1 LAIEAEKSGIDAK
14 FHYANQARGVYGG
27 LVTDPDFINGNS
39 EKMVEKLNKAR
50 DHLED
55 VGIPMHGSRMH
66 DQLIEQAKKD
76 PAQAYQSLIQ
86 GLNIAGGAGNQFG
99 QVAGAQNLPIYQGAG
114 GQPGQPVQPMQPGQ
128 PMQPVAPSQLPG
140 VQPAQM
146 NMPVE
151 SQPVAPAY
159 PVRIPGRP
167 APAPLPQEVADT
179 TAGSIYRNQLAN
191 RQINLTTERRNID
204 EVIKTARDLQ
214 ESMMPTSGILGAVT
228 RKVST
233 WAGDPTY
240 IQLSKDLANTT
251 ISNMKAL
258 GLSTDADKQLTAAAN
273 GDYTY
278 PPEVLMNIANRAKAD
293 MTNIDMQAIAAQNYA
308 KRFGDSNMKS
318 FQQMWAKNAD
328 SKVFEIINTAK
339 DPELSKQEKQ
349 QKTNELLGITS
360 KMSPKEQQEIRNQ
373 FNRKYQNL
381 QKLTQDGTL

>member
-1 LAIEAEKSGIDAK
+1 
-14 FHYANQARGVYGG
+14 
-27 LVTDPDFINGNS
+27 
-39 EKMVEKLNKAR
+39 
-50 DHLED
+50 
-55 VGIPMHGSRMH
+55 
-66 DQLIEQAKKD
+66 
-76 PAQAYQSLIQ
+76 
-86 GLNIAGGAGNQFG
+86 
-99 QVAGAQNLPIYQGAG
+99 
-114 GQPGQPVQPMQPGQ
+114 
-128 PMQPVAPSQLPG
+128 
-140 VQPAQM
+140 
-146 NMPVE
+146 
-151 SQPVAPAY
+151 
-159 PVRIPGRP
+159 
-167 APAPLPQEVADT
+167 
-179 TAGSIYRNQLAN
+179 
-191 RQINLTTERRNID
+191 
-204 EVIKTARDLQ
+204 
-214 ESMMPTSGILGAVT
+214 MPTSGILGAVT
-228 RKVST
+228 RKFST

-293 MTNIDMQAIAAQNYA
+293 MTNIDMQATASQNYA

-381 QKLTQDGTL
+381 QKLTQDGAL